1 MRCPLCGKK
10 IKDGRLR
17 AHKEEE
23 HGEANVPTPKP
34 KLKPN
39 AKPKEAAQNDVV
51 QCTVCSKKIK
61 RKNLESHKRSK
72 HPTKRQKLDS
82 IFGPDDEALEE
93 LKKRRIFVSGGGF
106 GVGRGKRR

>member
-1 MRCPLCGKK
+1 MKCPLCGKN

-34 KLKPN
+34 RLKSRS
-39 AKPKEAAQNDVV
+39 KPKQPNDLVK
-51 QCTVCSKKIK
+51 CGVCSLMVR
-61 RKNLESHKRSK
+61 RKNLESHKRAK